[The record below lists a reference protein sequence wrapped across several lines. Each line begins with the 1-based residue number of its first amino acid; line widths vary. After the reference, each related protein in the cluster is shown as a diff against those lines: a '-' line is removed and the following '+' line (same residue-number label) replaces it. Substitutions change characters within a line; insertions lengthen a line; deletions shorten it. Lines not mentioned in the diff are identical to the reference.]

1 MKEKKKEKKKKQLPQ
16 KETDRKSNEMS
27 QSGPG
32 RSRTFKAMLIDASAS
47 KPRHQ
52 THNAASNG
60 QQVLP
65 TWQRNIHFDVH
76 SHQCFC
82 GYFMEY

>member
-32 RSRTFKAMLIDASAS
+32 RSRISKAMLIDDSAS
-47 KPRHQ
+47 N
-52 THNAASNG
+52 T
-60 QQVLP
+60 
-65 TWQRNIHFDVH
+65 QRRIQWATGPANLAKEHTF
-76 SHQCFC
+76 
-82 GYFMEY
+82 